1 MLKRRD
7 FLSASVGCA
16 LPALGFPA
24 IAASSREGVETA
36 YVNAMVWDGYSAD
49 PAMSAI
55 GVTEDHIAC
64 VGTDAVKAQISK
76 RTRVVDLQGAFVMP
90 GLTDCHTH
98 FSLASLA
105 LTELDLR
112 SARTPQ
118 MLVDQI
124 AARARS
130 VTRGHWVLGTGWDAD
145 QWGGTLP
152 DKSWLDKATGD
163 VPVSVSRYDL
173 HMLLLNSAALRLA
186 GINRNTP
193 DVPGGVIVRDRNG
206 EPTGLLK
213 DAAKTLV
220 EAVIPTYSSNEIDD
234 AMRQG
239 IALALSKGVTKVHC
253 PELDWR
259 THESLLRLRAQG
271 ETNLRFYS
279 FVPLADW
286 ERLLQQVQEHGWGDD
301 WVRWGGLKALADGS
315 LGSRTA
321 LFRKPYDDDHSSRGV
336 RVHPLKDLLEWT
348 LIADRHNFQVAIHA
362 IGDQATHDVLDI
374 FQTVQD
380 KNGPRDRRF
389 RMEHAQSMQI
399 RDIGRFKKE
408 NVIASIQPYHA
419 IDDGRWA
426 VRRIGPERLKGTF
439 AYRSIVDH
447 GAHFC
452 CGSDWPVA
460 PIDPFTGIKAAVLR
474 QTLDGKNPGGWM
486 PEQKLTLLQALSGY
500 TTGAAYAGFSENR
513 MGRILP
519 GLLADFSILDK
530 NIFAIPAEQIDQI
543 STLSTIVGG
552 KVRYAV

>member
-7 FLSASVGCA
+7 FLSAGVGCA
-16 LPALGFPA
+16 LPVLGFPA

-36 YVNAMVWDGYSAD
+36 YINAMLWDGYSAA
-49 PAMSAI
+49 PSMSAI
-55 GVTEDHIAC
+55 GVTGEHVSC
-64 VGTDAVKAQISK
+64 VGAEAVKARISK

-90 GLTDCHTH
+90 GLMDCHTH

-105 LTELDLR
+105 LTEVDLR
-112 SARTPQ
+112 GAKTPQ
-118 MLVDQI
+118 MMVDQI
-124 AARARS
+124 AARART
-130 VTRGHWVLGTGWDAD
+130 VAKGHWVLGTGWDAD
-145 QWGGTLP
+145 QWGGALP
-152 DKSWLDKATGD
+152 DRSWLDKVTGD

-186 GINRNTP
+186 GINRDTP
-193 DVPGGVIVRDRNG
+193 DIAGGVIVRDRNG

-213 DAAKTLV
+213 DTAKTLV
-220 EAVIPTYSSNEIDD
+220 EAVIPAYSPLEIDD
-234 AMRQG
+234 AMRRG
-239 IALALSKGVTKVHC
+239 IALGLSKGVTRVHC
-253 PELDWR
+253 PEIDWR
-259 THESLLRLRAQG
+259 THESLMRLRAQG

-279 FVPLADW
+279 MVPLPDW
-286 ERLLQQVQEHGWGDD
+286 ERLLRQVQEQGWGDD

-315 LGSRTA
+315 LGSRSA
-321 LFRKPYDDDHSSRGV
+321 LFQQPYNDDRSTRGV
-336 RVHPLKDLLEWT
+336 RVHPVRDLLEWT

-374 FQTVQD
+374 FQTVSD
-380 KNGPRDRRF
+380 RNGPRDRRF
-389 RMEHAQSMQI
+389 RMEHAQSLQLA
-399 RDIGRFKKE
+399 DIGRFKKE

-426 VRRIGPERLKGTF
+426 VRRVGPERLKGTF
-439 AYRSIVDH
+439 AYRSIVDQ
-447 GAHFC
+447 GARFC

-460 PIDPFTGIKAAVLR
+460 PLDPFTGIQAAVLR

-500 TTGAAYAGFSENR
+500 TIGAAYAGFSENR

-519 GLLADFSILDK
+519 GFLADFVVLDK
-530 NIFAIPAEQIDQI
+530 NIFTIPFEQINSM

-552 KVRYAV
+552 KARYTA

>member
-7 FLSASVGCA
+7 FLSAGVGCA
-16 LPALGFPA
+16 LPVLGFPA

-36 YVNAMVWDGYSAD
+36 YINAMLWDGYSAA
-49 PAMSAI
+49 PSMSAI
-55 GVTEDHIAC
+55 GVTGEHVSC
-64 VGTDAVKAQISK
+64 VGAEAVKARISK

-90 GLTDCHTH
+90 GLMDCHTH

-105 LTELDLR
+105 LTEVDLR
-112 SARTPQ
+112 GAKTPQ
-118 MLVDQI
+118 MMVDQI
-124 AARARS
+124 AARART
-130 VTRGHWVLGTGWDAD
+130 VAKGHWVLGTGWDAD
-145 QWGGTLP
+145 QWGGALP
-152 DKSWLDKATGD
+152 DRSWLDKVTGD

-186 GINRNTP
+186 GINRDTP
-193 DVPGGVIVRDRNG
+193 DIAGGVIVRDRNG

-213 DAAKTLV
+213 DTAKTLV
-220 EAVIPTYSSNEIDD
+220 EAVIPAYSPLEIDD
-234 AMRQG
+234 AMRRG
-239 IALALSKGVTKVHC
+239 IALGLSKGVTRVHC
-253 PELDWR
+253 PEIDWR
-259 THESLLRLRAQG
+259 THESLMRLRAQG

-279 FVPLADW
+279 MVPLPDW
-286 ERLLQQVQEHGWGDD
+286 ERLLRQVQEQGWGDD

-315 LGSRTA
+315 LGSRSA
-321 LFRKPYDDDHSSRGV
+321 LFQQPYNDDRSTRGV
-336 RVHPLKDLLEWT
+336 RVHPVRDLLEWT

-374 FQTVQD
+374 FQTVSD
-380 KNGPRDRRF
+380 RNGPRDRRF
-389 RMEHAQSMQI
+389 RMEHAQSLQLA
-399 RDIGRFKKE
+399 DIGRFKKE

-426 VRRIGPERLKGTF
+426 VRRVGPERLKGTF
-439 AYRSIVDH
+439 AYRSIVDQ
-447 GAHFC
+447 GARFC

-460 PIDPFTGIKAAVLR
+460 PLDPFTGIQAAVLR

-519 GLLADFSILDK
+519 GFLADFVVLDK
-530 NIFAIPAEQIDQI
+530 NIFTIPFEQINSM

-552 KVRYAV
+552 KARYTA